1 MSDDMPEEIV
11 VTLDLPP
18 DDSSAEAVPAE
29 AARPVAPATTKPS
42 SRRAAAPSGHRPAAA
57 PPPAPPEV
65 TGRVMMPPPHPLHAA
80 QGGFQGFVRGFNPWE
95 RRLLVLF
102 LLLLLMSSGTY
113 FSGYSIRRLLFGW
126 SDEDSGKTVGQM
138 KLKKGS
144 VLRQTPGGGEFE
156 KVSEGATL
164 FNGDT
169 IMTSTL
175 PGTQVVFDT
184 DHGELVLGPETLI
197 RLDFAD
203 GLAAKP
209 RIELVV
215 GAVKAKGGKTGLI
228 LKSKNGERDLKEGE
242 EDAAETAKAPPPLI
256 PLASQVHMI
265 SPKVGDRLRVEE
277 RSEPIHR
284 VVRLEWKV
292 DVVDAPL
299 EIRLLKL
306 PEPGREALEPP
317 TEMFRRVTTSPKGEG
332 ATTATLLKPGTYEWS
347 VYSMFGELLPGG
359 GGDQLRSRF
368 TLEPEFEAIV
378 AQEPQIEG
386 RARSKK
392 VGEDDQIDEF
402 AVGLKWQKPFFRA
415 VNYNVTFADSASF
428 SHIERTKATDTE
440 VLNLDPSEVSVK
452 KVWYR
457 VASPVG
463 DGFRAVSPV
472 QTLLLKFPAPIPALP
487 QNQSVLSRKEYLLKR
502 RSLLLT
508 WQRNRF
514 ANEYDLD
521 VATDPGFERI
531 FRRQKVKENFIVF
544 TQYPANAVYYW
555 RVRSLA
561 REIKSPYSQVF
572 TFKLG
577 D

>member
-1 MSDDMPEEIV
+1 MSDESPAEIV

-18 DDSSAEAVPAE
+18 DDDSPAEAVPVE
-29 AARPVAPATTKPS
+29 ASTPRPS
-42 SRRAAAPSGHRPAAA
+42 SRRASPPPGRRPAG

-65 TGRVMMPPPHPLHAA
+65 TGRVFVPPPHPDVKA
-80 QGGFQGFVRGFNPWE
+80 QGGFKGFVRGFNPWE

-102 LLLLLMSSGTY
+102 LLLLLISTGTY
-113 FSGYSIRRLLFGW
+113 FGGYSIRRLLFGW

-144 VLRQTPGGGEFE
+144 VLRQAPGGGEFE

-215 GAVKAKGGKTGLI
+215 GAVKAKGGKTGLV

-256 PLASQVHMI
+256 PLASQVHML
-265 SPKVGDRLRVEE
+265 SPKPDERLRIEDK
-277 RSEPIHR
+277 SEPIHR
-284 VVRLEWKV
+284 VVKIEWKV

-299 EIRLLKL
+299 EIRLLRL
-306 PEPGREALEPP
+306 PDPGREALEPP

-332 ATTATLLKPGTYEWS
+332 STTATLLKPGSYEWS
-347 VYSMFGELLPGG
+347 VYSMFGEILPGG
-359 GGDQLRSRF
+359 GGELLRARF

-402 AVGLKWQKPFFRA
+402 AVGLKWHKPFFRA
-415 VNYNVTFADSASF
+415 VNYNVTFADSANF
-428 SHIERTKATDTE
+428 SHIERTKTTESE
-440 VLNLDPSEVSVK
+440 VLNLDPQEVTVK

-457 VASPVG
+457 IASPVG

-472 QTLLLKFPAPIPALP
+472 LTLLLKFPAPIPALP
-487 QNQSVLSRKEYLLKR
+487 QNQTAISRREYSLKR

-514 ANEYDLD
+514 AGEYDLD
-521 VATDPGFERI
+521 VASDPSFERI

-544 TQYPANAVYYW
+544 LQYPPNGTYYW

-561 REIKSPYSQVF
+561 REIKSPYSQTF
-572 TFKLG
+572 SFKLG